1 MDIPVSK
8 SIDCTVALG
17 FVALLACV
25 CGHVWMPELVAWVQ
39 WFISDVIEPAFGLN
53 DLVLS

>member
-8 SIDCTVALG
+8 SIDWVIALG
-17 FVALLACV
+17 FLTLLACV

-39 WFISDVIEPAFGLN
+39 WFIADVIEPAFGLD
-53 DLVLS
+53 DLVLT